1 MMAHNSIGELLRD
14 PEFWRVFF
22 EGLPSCAAMDAEE
35 RALAD
40 VARRAGVPLSRV
52 KEAMQVYLRFSCRP
66 FGPDPK
72 IHPGS
77 DAIN

>member
-1 MMAHNSIGELLRD
+1 
-14 PEFWRVFF
+14 
-22 EGLPSCAAMDAEE
+22 
-35 RALAD
+35 
-40 VARRAGVPLSRV
+40 VPLSRV